1 MDVSGEQNDQL
12 WKPQRASDGCAL
24 SFYDTISVTNKMSP
38 NVYKSCP
45 KMISLEKLMILT
57 LIIGRVPKKL
67 PIVYKSCPKMISL

>member
-1 MDVSGEQNDQL
+1 MNVSGEQNDQL

-57 LIIGRVPKKL
+57 LIIGRVPKNCQLSIK
-67 PIVYKSCPKMISL
+67 VVQK

>member
-1 MDVSGEQNDQL
+1 MEAA
-12 WKPQRASDGCAL
+12 ASDGCAL

-57 LIIGRVPKKL
+57 LIIGRVPKNCQLSIK
-67 PIVYKSCPKMISL
+67 VVQK